1 MIEGSGDSSFK
12 KTNTINRRMFIFA
25 AAKAVVFCGIIARLF
40 SLQISENKKYLTLS
54 DKNRLREARLPPI
67 RGEFEDYF
75 GNRIAK
81 NLTVY
86 QLHVVPE
93 QVEDF
98 KTLIV
103 RLKDI
108 LNFSNNHLKE
118 LIKKKSKQKPWE
130 TLIVSENLTWDEFTK
145 INFYLHELS
154 GARPVLTVGR
164 NYPYKEIYTHV
175 LGYVSEASVEDLVS
189 NATIKKRNVPG
200 LRVGKI
206 GLEKALENELIG
218 TNSIQRF
225 EVNAYGKR
233 INQID
238 FQEGEQGK
246 TIKLTVD
253 TEIQK
258 YTGELLDK
266 KAGSISIMDIYTG
279 EIIAM
284 NSSPSF
290 DPNLFLY
297 GIEKNKWIEIQ
308 KDPLKPLLNK
318 TVSGLYSPGSTI
330 KPIVALSALENDVIS
345 PNMKVN
351 CRGHKRPLELYG
363 MKYHCWKKQGHGY
376 MSLKNAIK
384 QSCDTYFYEA
394 ARLLGVD
401 RLNVTA
407 RKFGLGDVVLGKYF
421 NEKKGIVPSTKW
433 KKQAIGQNWYLG
445 ETLINGIG
453 QGYIQTTP
461 LQLCLM
467 TAQLANGGH
476 KIYPKIILDNE
487 QESIESIKQK
497 MKFAELNREEEDSK
511 ILSAK
516 EYFFN
521 TDYKNYPALYRN
533 KENVKFVLDAM
544 FRSTNEVYGTSFSS
558 RIEDPKYQF
567 AGKTGTAQVK
577 RITELERKLDLKT
590 NQIPYEQRD
599 HAWYVAFGPY
609 KSPRYAVSILVE
621 HGGSGSAAAAPIAKK
636 LIKFVIDRHDLR
648 EQAKTKNLTKN
659 LANI

>member
-1 MIEGSGDSSFK
+1 MIGSEQDSGFK
-12 KTNTINRRMFIFA
+12 KSNTINRRMFIFA
-25 AAKAVVFCGIIARLF
+25 AAKAIIFCGIVGRLF

-54 DKNRLREARLPPI
+54 DKNRLREARLPPV
-67 RGEFEDYF
+67 RGEFVDFF

-98 KTLIV
+98 KSLMV

-108 LNFSNNHLKE
+108 LNLSNNRLQE
-118 LIKKKSKQKPWE
+118 LIKKKNKQKPWE
-130 TLIVSENLTWDEFTK
+130 TLVISENLTWDEFSK

-164 NYPYKEIYTHV
+164 NYPYKETYTHV
-175 LGYVSEASVEDLVS
+175 LGYVSEASVEDLI
-189 NATIKKRNVPG
+189 NNETIKDRNVPG
-200 LRVGKI
+200 LRVGKT
-206 GLEKALENELIG
+206 GLEKALEKELIG
-218 TNSIQRF
+218 TNGIQRF

-238 FQEGEQGK
+238 FKEGEQGK
-246 TIKLTVD
+246 TIKLTID

-258 YTGELLDK
+258 YTQELLNER
-266 KAGSISIMDIYTG
+266 AGSISIMDIYTG

-284 NSSPSF
+284 HSSPSF

-297 GIEKNKWIEIQ
+297 GIKKNKWIDIN
-308 KDPLKPLLNK
+308 KNPLKPLLNK

-330 KPIVALSALENDVIS
+330 KPLVALSALENDVITT
-345 PNMKVN
+345 NLKVN
-351 CRGHKRPLELYG
+351 CRGHKHPLELYG

-376 MSLKNAIK
+376 MSLENAIK

-401 RLNVTA
+401 RLNETA
-407 RKFGLGDVVLGKYF
+407 KKFGLGDVVLGEYF
-421 NEKKGIVPSTKW
+421 NEKKGVVPSTKW
-433 KKQAIGQNWYLG
+433 KKEAIGQNWYLG

-453 QGYIQTTP
+453 QGYILTTP

-476 KIYPKIILDNE
+476 KIYPKIIFDNK
-487 QESIESIKQK
+487 QDTIENIKLK
-497 MKFAELNREEEDSK
+497 MKFAEENNEEETNL
-511 ILSAK
+511 LSATEKLFKK
-516 EYFFN
+516 EVKSY
-521 TDYKNYPALYRN
+521 DALYRN
-533 KENVKFVLDAM
+533 KENIKFVLNAM
-544 FRSTNEVYGTSFSS
+544 FKSTNEIYGTSFAS
-558 RIEDPKYQF
+558 RIEDTKYQF

-577 RITELERKLDLKT
+577 RITEAERELDLKT
-590 NQIPYEQRD
+590 DQIPYEERD
-599 HAWYVAFGPY
+599 HAWFVAFGPY
-609 KSPRYAVSILVE
+609 KDPRYAVSILVE
-621 HGGSGSAAAAPIAKK
+621 HGGSGSLTAAPIAKK
-636 LIKFVIDRHDLR
+636 LFKFVIDRHDLR
-648 EQAKTKNLTKN
+648 EKTKKKN
-659 LANI
+659 LININI